1 MDRIRK
7 YLKDGVA
14 RFSHAQIPDYK
25 TFGVEIIKTS
35 KPIMVEL
42 GKNADIIIW
51 DINDPIQIPY
61 KFSINP
67 IKSVIKS
74 GKIIF

>member
-42 GKNADIIIW
+42 GKNADKVKEPVW
-51 DINDPIQIPY
+51 QDVAW
-61 KFSINP
+61 SGL
-67 IKSVIKS
+67 IKKRE
-74 GKIIF
+74 